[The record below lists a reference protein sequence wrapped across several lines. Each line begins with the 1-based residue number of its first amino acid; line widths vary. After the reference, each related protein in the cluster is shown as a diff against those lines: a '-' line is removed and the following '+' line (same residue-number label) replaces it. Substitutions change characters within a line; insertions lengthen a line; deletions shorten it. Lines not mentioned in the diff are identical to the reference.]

1 MSAYRKIAK
10 KLEKGEKLSS
20 SEKKKQKLRKHLM
33 KSMRRKKE
41 GGYRKENTDAQ
52 YSAWDPKRTT
62 KYKDKKKGLKIKD
75 D

>member
-10 KLEKGEKLSS
+10 KLKKGEELSDK
-20 SEKKKQKLRKHLM
+20 EKKQQKLRKHLM

-41 GGYRKENTDAQ
+41 GGYTKDNTDAQ

-62 KYKDKKKGLKIKD
+62 KKKKKSLKIKD